1 MWATFDFRGY
11 GKQKGEKRF
20 TFSKEGVIIR
30 YIYESI
36 RVKTRVKKEKKTMA
50 EQNNV
55 KPELS
60 LAEIFKIL
68 LKKFKIL
75 LITLLAGIVVGAG
88 FGLVSTK
95 SVETYGTQ
103 INFYVNPVKEKSE
116 SQIINGTYGVEV
128 LKGASTLLM
137 QDYFAELLLLDENG
151 VPMPDTTE
159 EVDALRDAARTAWE
173 QGASDAEDLTE
184 DALDAF
190 RTTSQ
195 YVSLIQQIRSAL
207 SVFYDEEATSFI
219 YVQIKVPNNKA
230 LAEFVYRQLCEKVP
244 EYLVE
249 SLPLPTG
256 YDKTICTKMSL
267 IDGVRSLGQASPAS
281 ASIKYAL
288 VLGLASLLVG
298 CVVVVVLERTKANKA
313 EKEADKENE

>member
-1 MWATFDFRGY
+1 
-11 GKQKGEKRF
+11 
-20 TFSKEGVIIR
+20 
-30 YIYESI
+30 
-36 RVKTRVKKEKKTMA
+36 MA

-55 KPELS
+55 KSELS

-95 SVETYGTQ
+95 SVNAYGTQ
-103 INFYVNPVKEKSE
+103 LNFFANPVKEMSS
-116 SQIINGTYGVEV
+116 SQIINGTYGENVMS
-128 LKGASTLLM
+128 LASTLLV

-151 VPMPDTTE
+151 VPIPSTTE
-159 EVDALRDAARTAWE
+159 EADALRDAARTAWE
-173 QGASDAEDLTE
+173 QGASNAEDLTE
-184 DALDAF
+184 DALYEF

-195 YVSLIQQIRSAL
+195 YISLIQQIKSAL
-207 SVFYDEEATSFI
+207 SVVYDENVTSFI

-230 LAEFVYRQLCEKVP
+230 FAEFLYYQLCEKVP
-244 EYLVE
+244 VYLAD
-249 SLPLPTG
+249 SLPLPAG
-256 YDKTICTKMSL
+256 YDKTICEKMSR
-267 IDGVRSLGQASPAS
+267 IDGVRLLGQASPVTAC
-281 ASIKYAL
+281 IKYAL

-313 EKEADKENE
+313 EKEADTANE

>member
-1 MWATFDFRGY
+1 
-11 GKQKGEKRF
+11 
-20 TFSKEGVIIR
+20 
-30 YIYESI
+30 
-36 RVKTRVKKEKKTMA
+36 MA

-55 KPELS
+55 KSELS

-88 FGLVSTK
+88 FGLASTK
-95 SVETYGTQ
+95 SVNAYGTQ
-103 INFYVNPVKEKSE
+103 INFFANPVKETSS
-116 SQIINGTYGVEV
+116 SQIINGTYGENVMS
-128 LKGASTLLM
+128 LASTLLV

-151 VPMPDTTE
+151 VPIPDTTE
-159 EVDALRDAARTAWE
+159 EADALRDAARTAWE
-173 QGASDAEDLTE
+173 QGASNAEDLTE
-184 DALDAF
+184 DAVYEF

-195 YVSLIQQIRSAL
+195 YVSLIQQIKSAL
-207 SVFYDEEATSFI
+207 NVYYDEKVTSFI

-230 LAEFVYRQLCEKVP
+230 FAEFLYYQLCKKVP

-249 SLPLPTG
+249 SLPLPKD
-256 YDKTICTKMSL
+256 YDKTICEKMSR
-267 IDGVRSLGQASPAS
+267 IDGVRLLGQASPVA
-281 ASIKYAL
+281 ACIKYAL

-313 EKEADKENE
+313 EKEADTANE